1 MITLKRLIEK
11 LSEYPSDALAYAYD
25 GEVIGIVSA
34 EKDERG
40 YRDELGF
47 IHATEMEEDDDA

>member
-34 EKDERG
+34 
-40 YRDELGF
+40 
-47 IHATEMEEDDDA
+47 